1 MIVIDDGDDDSDVD
15 INDDCD
21 DDSGADI
28 DDNED
33 VSSPD
38 GPGAQEVGGG
48 AGGGAGVGG
57 GAAHTGP
64 RLGVRAVTEQEG
76 DNRFCA
82 VQVYCTLTC
91 TVLCSTGVHS
101 PQQEPPARR
110 DWAGQVPAPSL
121 APHPRQLLPQTRDVV
136 GCGGGGGRGGRLL
149 PQTRDVGSGGG
160 TARRPRGQQRP

>member
-1 MIVIDDGDDDSDVD
+1 MMVIVMVIVMMIVTMILMMIDDSDGDSV
-15 INDDCD
+15 
-21 DDSGADI
+21 DDSVD
-28 DDNED
+28 DTDVDNED

-82 VQVYCTLTC
+82 VQVYGTLTC
-91 TVLCSTGVHS
+91 TVLCSTGVLYTHLYCS
-101 PQQEPPARR
+101 VQYRCTLTS
-110 DWAGQVPAPSL
+110 AG
-121 APHPRQLLPQTRDVV
+121 T
-136 GCGGGGGRGGRLL
+136 
-149 PQTRDVGSGGG
+149 SG
-160 TARRPRGQQRP
+160 AA